1 MALADQAP
9 LVMDVLPWP
18 YGHGFTGAD
27 TWWEYV
33 LSQEEKLRLDHLMGV
48 ALLDEDVCD
57 RLVNK
62 RDHSL
67 LTAFGL
73 SEETR
78 NWLGTVKANSLIE
91 LAQAIVANT
100 SVPALIGA

>member
-18 YGHGFTGAD
+18 HGHGFTGAD

-33 LSQEEKLRLDHLMGV
+33 LNQEEKLRLDHLMGV

-73 SEETR
+73 SEETQ
-78 NWLGTVKANSLIE
+78 NWLETVQANSLIE

-100 SVPALIGA
+100 SVPALMGA